1 MFMQLQ
7 AEMISLAT
15 AIGEFSRGRY
25 SAVHV
30 SCYDH
35 QMITVGDATGVN
47 FSHNGISHKHSFYF
61 CRCPEIFKT
70 TT

>member
-1 MFMQLQ
+1 MQLQ
-7 AEMISLAT
+7 EEMISLAK

-35 QMITVGDATGVN
+35 QITTVGDVTGVN
-47 FSHNGISHKHSFYF
+47 FSHNGISHKQASIFA
-61 CRCPEIFKT
+61 EIFKT
-70 TT
+70 TTW